1 VRADEKVHTDL
12 VGDMMEIWDK
22 YDTNKDNKLYV
33 SDIDNGDELNQK

>member
-1 VRADEKVHTDL
+1 MEQVHTDL

-33 SDIDNGDELNQK
+33 FDINDGDGDELIRK

>member
-1 VRADEKVHTDL
+1 MGKVHTDL

-33 SDIDNGDELNQK
+33 PKSSFYFVMS